1 MKNRTLQV
9 LLLAVVGVAATA
21 HCGKGTETTTPGL
34 GPTDV
39 VVTWTFDG
47 KPASAAECTAR
58 GGVTVAIT
66 LSATGDPSLH
76 QDATAACE
84 KGTVKF
90 SGLDTA
96 GLGAPFLEGA
106 LLDDKGITVKRA
118 EMTVMPKVGTTAATL
133 DFFATTMTAASTTGD
148 PATTTGDPTTTGGG
162 GAGGMG
168 GGTATSAAST
178 STASTSAASTTATT
192 AASTSASSTA
202 SGAGGADAGP

>member
-9 LLLAVVGVAATA
+9 LLLAVTGVAATA
-21 HCGKGTETTTPGL
+21 HCGKGTDTTTTPSL

-47 KPASAAECTAR
+47 KPASTAECTTR
-58 GGVTVAIT
+58 GGLTVAIT

-76 QDATAACE
+76 QNATVACE

-90 SGLDTA
+90 SALDTA
-96 GLGAPFLEGA
+96 GLGTPFLEGA

-118 EMTVMPKVGTTAATL
+118 EVTVMPKAGTTAATL

-148 PATTTGDPTTTGGG
+148 PATTTGDPATTTGGG
-162 GAGGMG
+162 GML
-168 GGTATSAAST
+168 
-178 STASTSAASTTATT
+178 
-192 AASTSASSTA
+192 
-202 SGAGGADAGP
+202 PRFLCL